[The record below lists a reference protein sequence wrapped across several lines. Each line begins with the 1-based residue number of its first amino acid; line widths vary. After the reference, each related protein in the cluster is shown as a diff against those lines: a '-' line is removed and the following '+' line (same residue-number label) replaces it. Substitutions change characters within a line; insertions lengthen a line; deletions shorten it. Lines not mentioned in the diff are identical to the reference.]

1 MAVLVLSTGPF
12 LVNRSEVITSKL
24 YWDIMWLPYKRCL
37 VFSYVIIS
45 VLKQNKK
52 LNQTIFVVVVQ
63 HHRLSVISFCHL
75 ILLLILHFFFF
86 LFICRTKLNKD
97 FSKTRIGHTCGHG
110 SYKHENDSCF
120 KRLML
125 FMLCVLWQW
134 FNWGADC
141 SLKHPSHPSKDSDG
155 VIARL

>member
-37 VFSYVIIS
+37 VFSYVIIP

-52 LNQTIFVVVVQ
+52 LNQTIFCCC
-63 HHRLSVISFCHL
+63 STPSFVCNIFL
-75 ILLLILHFFFF
+75 TFDTAVDITLFFF
-86 LFICRTKLNKD
+86 LFICRTILNKD